1 MAAPRQARDGCA
13 RKCCLVQMWMRVC
26 VRLRITGLA
35 STVRGKAMR
44 IKAPS
49 ASMPWTP
56 GLILCV
62 YVRVCVCAR
71 LCARW
76 HARLPLMC
84 MCLGRVAEHK
94 SLLRCISESASDYAA
109 LQAQYEQLQQKIA
122 RESGERSAAVGPPS
136 SPSPQHH
143 QAAGTQT
150 EGKDEEVTKGEV
162 EEREAILSAAA
173 QNLQH
178 RELRLD
184 AQEQLAFQVHLC
196 VCVRGCVSLDSQYV
210 LGS

>member
-1 MAAPRQARDGCA
+1 
-13 RKCCLVQMWMRVC
+13 
-26 VRLRITGLA
+26 
-35 STVRGKAMR
+35 
-44 IKAPS
+44 
-49 ASMPWTP
+49 
-56 GLILCV
+56 
-62 YVRVCVCAR
+62 
-71 LCARW
+71 
-76 HARLPLMC
+76 
-84 MCLGRVAEHK
+84 VAEHK

-122 RESGERSAAVGPPS
+122 RESGERSAAVGPPP

-210 LGS
+210 LG